1 MIVQG
6 TNVPLAVT
14 FDADVSEIPVL
25 VATLWLKDGTKIK
38 EWSKADESME
48 IDGDTVYL
56 PLGEDETANIAPG
69 FVALEI
75 KGLDD
80 AGQTIFWEDTMVKVE
95 GRRDRVIA
103 LTEG

>member
-14 FDADVSEIPVL
+14 FDEDISDIPTL

-38 EWSKADESME
+38 EWDKNAME
-48 IDGDTVYL
+48 VDGATVYL
-56 PLGEDETANIAPG
+56 PLTEAETANIMPG

-75 KGLDD
+75 KGLTEDN
-80 AGQTIFWEDTMVKVE
+80 QTVFWEQASVE
-95 GRRDRVIA
+95 VTGRRDRVIT
-103 LTEG
+103 LTV

>member
-14 FDADVSEIPVL
+14 FDEDVSSIPTL
-25 VATLWLKDGTKIK
+25 VATLWLKDGSKIK
-38 EWSKADESME
+38 EWSKENETME

-56 PLGEDETANIAPG
+56 PLEESETANIAPG
-69 FVALEI
+69 FVSLEI

-95 GRRDRVIA
+95 GRRDRVIT

>member
-6 TNVPLAVT
+6 TNVPLEVT
-14 FDADVSEIPVL
+14 FDSDVSEIPTL
-25 VATLWLKDGTKIK
+25 VATLWLKDGSMVKQ
-38 EWSKADESME
+38 WNKADMQ

-56 PLGEDETANIAPG
+56 PLAEDETAAIAPG

-80 AGQTIFWEDTMVKVE
+80 ASQTIFWEESMVKVE
-95 GRRDRVIA
+95 GRRDRSIT
-103 LTEG
+103 LIEG

>member
-14 FDADVSEIPVL
+14 FDSDVSEIPTL
-25 VATLWLKDGTKIK
+25 VATLWLKDGSMVKQ
-38 EWSKADESME
+38 WNKADMQIEE
-48 IDGDTVYL
+48 DTAYL
-56 PLGEDETANIAPG
+56 PLTEEETAAIAPG
-69 FVALEI
+69 YVALEI

-80 AGQTIFWEDTMVKVE
+80 ASQTIFWEESMVKVE
-95 GRRDRVIA
+95 GRRDREIT

>member
-14 FDADVSEIPVL
+14 FDEDVSSIPTL
-25 VATLWLKDGTKIK
+25 VATLWLKDGTLIK
-38 EWSKADESME
+38 QWEKSDME
-48 IDGDTVYL
+48 IDGETVYL
-56 PLGEDETANIAPG
+56 PLDESETVNIAPG
-69 FVALEI
+69 FVSLEI

-80 AGQTIFWEDTMVKVE
+80 AGQTIFWEGAMVKVE
-95 GRRDRVIA
+95 GRRDRVIT

>member
-14 FDADVSEIPVL
+14 FDSDVSEIPTL
-25 VATLWLKDGTKIK
+25 VATLWLKDGSMVKQ
-38 EWSKADESME
+38 WNKADMQIEGE
-48 IDGDTVYL
+48 TAYL
-56 PLGEDETANIAPG
+56 PLTEEETAAIAPG
-69 FVALEI
+69 FIALEI

-80 AGQTIFWEDTMVKVE
+80 AGQTIFWEESMVKVVE
-95 GRRDRVIA
+95 RRDRSIV